1 MATTYGS
8 PTNLD
13 LSSCT
18 LTATGGTTSQ
28 TLADLGKT
36 VSGNSSAIASVQS
49 AVSTVQDSVST
60 ANTTA
65 GKAAADSASALTT
78 AQAAQSAVGT
88 PVQTSTAGKMGGYVA
103 YDTSNGNARVECI
116 TPATT
121 WVPICATLS
130 LNPSADA
137 ANSSYSAFSV
147 QSSMNGAVT
156 AGIIN
161 MMADSNG
168 KINFAFNNT
177 WGHIGPDTDG
187 EMDLGANGTAFNN
200 CYLKT
205 APTVTSDENEKT
217 IIGSLADVSYEDGQK
232 LLQAADAVSA
242 KVFQLNSSIAEK
254 GAANAR
260 LHIGYIAQEW
270 EAALAAVGLDPNKL
284 GLLVSFPMTTQEVRT
299 ATDANGKTITCT
311 VTVPVYEEDGK
322 TQKTSYMLRYDELQ
336 CLLLEA
342 RKQKQIALE
351 SRIAALEAKA
361 TASTTTGTSS

>member
-18 LTATGGTTSQ
+18 LTASGGTTSQ

-49 AVSTVQDSVST
+49 AVSTIQDTVTT

-88 PVQTSTAGKMGGYVA
+88 PVQTSSAGKMGGYVA
-103 YDTSNGNARVECI
+103 YDTSNGNARIECI
-116 TPATT
+116 TPATS
-121 WVPICATLS
+121 WVPICATLEM
-130 LNPSADA
+130 NPGADA
-137 ANSSYSAFSV
+137 ANSSYSSFSV
-147 QSSMNGAVT
+147 VSSMSGTVVNGV
-156 AGIIN
+156 IN
-161 MMADSNG
+161 MMSDSNG
-168 KINFAFNNT
+168 KINYSFSNT

-187 EMDLGANGTAFNN
+187 GMDLATNGQAFNN

-205 APTVTSDENEKT
+205 APSVTSDENEKT
-217 IIGSLADVSYEDGQK
+217 VIGSLADVSYEDGQK
-232 LLQAADAVSA
+232 LLQASDAVSA

-270 EAALAAVGLDPNKL
+270 ETALSAVGLDPNKL
-284 GLLVSFPMTTQEVRT
+284 GLLVTFPMTTQVVRT
-299 ATDANGKTITCT
+299 AKDANGKTITFT
-311 VTVPVYEEDGK
+311 ETVPVYEEDGK
-322 TQKTSYMLRYDELQ
+322 TQKNGYMLRYDELQ

-361 TASTTTGTSS
+361 SASTTTGTAS